1 MAPWSSSPPG
11 STDPEPSTFGSGA
24 NTHSGNKHE
33 IVTERRF
40 CFYLGQKLGSPH
52 ETYGSSWSPW
62 SPPLVP
68 PALSLQHLVAA
79 PTITQETSTK
89 LPLSGPKIGKANS
102 HLFTNGSPWSP
113 WPPGPLA
120 PLVPPALSL
129 QHLVAVPTL
138 SQETSTKLSPSG
150 PKIEKANSPL
160 FTNGSPM
167 VPMAPWSSSPP
178 LVPPALS
185 LQHLVAAPTLTQ
197 ETSTKLSLVMRWPF
211 VKQPA
216 LVCARAH
223 FYPN

>member
-1 MAPWSSSPPG
+1 MAPWLPGPLAPLVPPTLNLQHLVAAPTLTQET
-11 STDPEPSTFGSGA
+11 STKLSLKEGFASIWDKNWEAPMRPMAPHGPHDP
-24 NTHSGNKHE
+24 
-33 IVTERRF
+33 
-40 CFYLGQKLGSPH
+40 
-52 ETYGSSWSPW
+52 
-62 SPPLVP
+62 PPLVP

-167 VPMAPWSSSPP
+167 VPMAP
-178 LVPPALS
+178 
-185 LQHLVAAPTLTQ
+185 
-197 ETSTKLSLVMRWPF
+197 
-211 VKQPA
+211 
-216 LVCARAH
+216 
-223 FYPN
+223 